1 MWQSFFAALAIVFV
15 AELPD
20 KTMFATIILTTRY
33 RRPWAVFIG
42 VNLAMVAHAV
52 LAAAVGETLRRLPD
66 RPVQLAVAA
75 MFLLGGWLMLRDRDD
90 GDDSGDG
97 DAAQQMAPASTAG
110 AAIAASAALVGLAE
124 FGDLTQLAT
133 IGVVAKYGYPV
144 AAALGSV
151 VAHAAVAGLAVAAG
165 SWLQRR
171 MPVRVITRAAAMLFI
186 VFGVLTLVTAFR

>member
-1 MWQSFFAALAIVFV
+1 VWQSFFAALAIVFV

-20 KTMFATIILTTRY
+20 KTMFATIVLTTRY
-33 RRPWAVFIG
+33 RRPWAVFVG
-42 VNLAMVAHAV
+42 VNVAMIAHAV

-75 MFLLGGWLMLRDRDD
+75 MFLIGGWLLLRDHDD
-90 GDDSGDG
+90 
-97 DAAQQMAPASTAG
+97 DADAGVRPATASSAG
-110 AAIAASAALVGLAE
+110 AAIVASATLVGLAE

-144 AAALGSV
+144 AAAIGSV

-171 MPVRVITRAAAMLFI
+171 MPVGVITRTAAMLFI

>member
-1 MWQSFFAALAIVFV
+1 VWQSFFAALAIVFV

-20 KTMFATIILTTRY
+20 KTMFATIVLTARY

-75 MFLLGGWLMLRDRDD
+75 MFLIGGWLMLRDHDD
-90 GDDSGDG
+90 PAAGPRVA
-97 DAAQQMAPASTAG
+97 DAATAG
-110 AAIAASAALVGLAE
+110 GVIAASAMLVGLAE
-124 FGDLTQLAT
+124 FGDFTQLAT

-144 AAALGSV
+144 AAAAGSV

-171 MPVRVITRAAAMLFI
+171 MPVGVITRVAAVLFI
-186 VFGVLTLVTAFR
+186 VFGVLTVVTALR

>member
-1 MWQSFFAALAIVFV
+1 MWRSFFAALAIVFV

-20 KTMFATIILTTRY
+20 KTMFATIVLTARY

-42 VNLAMVAHAV
+42 VNLAMIAHAV

-66 RPVQLAVAA
+66 RPVLLAVAA
-75 MFLLGGWLMLRDRDD
+75 MFLIGGWLMLRDH
-90 GDDSGDG
+90 GTETGVAVA
-97 DAAQQMAPASTAG
+97 DATTAG

-133 IGVVAKYGYPV
+133 IGVVARYGYPV
-144 AAALGSV
+144 AAAAGSV

-171 MPVRVITRAAAMLFI
+171 MPVGVITRAAAVLFI
-186 VFGVLTLVTAFR
+186 VFGVLTLVAALR